1 MEEKIKAEF
10 TATVWKDRDPAYI
23 LVKNEVWAEALSKF
37 RAGSRVKV
45 TITED
50 DGEPEDVAASKFYGM
65 L

>member
-1 MEEKIKAEF
+1 MNMEEKIKAEF

-50 DGEPEDVAASKFYGM
+50 DGE
-65 L
+65 